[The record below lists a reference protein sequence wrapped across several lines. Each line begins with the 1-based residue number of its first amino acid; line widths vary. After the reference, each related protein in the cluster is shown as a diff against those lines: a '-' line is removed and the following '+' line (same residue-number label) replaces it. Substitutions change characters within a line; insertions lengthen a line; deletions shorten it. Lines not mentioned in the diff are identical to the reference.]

1 MDNKNW
7 QQHAINWEYGAAAK
21 PDLAEM
27 PIRSFPAKLHEEGET
42 RVIEL
47 DLSDTLGTSYSA
59 TAPNL
64 LANYIRINPNDKIN
78 LNVESSSEV
87 FYVLRGA
94 GHSETTLG
102 TIEWQQ
108 GDAFTLPFN
117 QGTTHYASEDSA
129 LAWVHDA
136 PLFAHLG
143 AKPSVA
149 RFKPTFFSKTY
160 LNDELAKVREVGIGQ
175 NRNRLG
181 IILGNPSSE
190 KMRTISHSM
199 WALYNVLPKGA
210 VQLPHRHNS
219 VAIDLSLSATGD
231 TYTLI
236 GKKIDA
242 QGNLIDPIKAMWAD
256 KTIFV
261 TPAGWWHS
269 HHNNS
274 EQDAY
279 VFPIQDAG
287 LHIYMRTLDIQ
298 FVK

>member
-1 MDNKNW
+1 
-7 QQHAINWEYGAAAK
+7 
-21 PDLAEM
+21 M
-27 PIRSFPAKLHEEGET
+27 PIRTFPAKLHEEGQT

-47 DLSDTLGTSYSA
+47 DLSDTLGTSYTA

-64 LANYIRINPNDKIN
+64 LANYIRINPNEKIN

-94 GHSETTLG
+94 GRTETSLG
-102 TIEWQQ
+102 TIAWQQ

-117 QGTTHYASEDSA
+117 QGVTHYASEDSA

-136 PLFAHLG
+136 PLFAYLG
-143 AKPSVA
+143 AKPSVV
-149 RFKPTFFSKTY
+149 RFKPTFYSKNY
-160 LNDELAKVREVGIGQ
+160 LKDELAKIREVGVEQ
-175 NRNRLG
+175 NRNRIG
-181 IILGNPSSE
+181 VILGNPNSE
-190 KMRTISHSM
+190 KMRTLSHSM

-219 VAIDLSLSATGD
+219 AAIDLSLSATGD

-236 GKKIDA
+236 GKEIDA
-242 QGNLIDPIKAMWAD
+242 QGNIINPIKAMWAD
-256 KTIFV
+256 NTIFV

-269 HHNNS
+269 HHNKS